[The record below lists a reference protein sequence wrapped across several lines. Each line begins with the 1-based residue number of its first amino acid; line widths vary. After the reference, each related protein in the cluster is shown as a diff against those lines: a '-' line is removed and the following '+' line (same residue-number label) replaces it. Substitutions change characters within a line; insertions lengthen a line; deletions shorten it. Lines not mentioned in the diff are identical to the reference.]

1 MPAVKHIALFNFKAG
16 TSQEQIDKVLEE
28 LLDLSEMVAGV
39 QDYVAG
45 ANNSPEN
52 LNQGF
57 THGFV
62 MTFENVAAR
71 DAYLPHPDHERVKA
85 SVLPF
90 IESVLVL
97 DFEI

>member
-45 ANNSPEN
+45 TNNSPEN

-90 IESVLVL
+90 IDSVLVL